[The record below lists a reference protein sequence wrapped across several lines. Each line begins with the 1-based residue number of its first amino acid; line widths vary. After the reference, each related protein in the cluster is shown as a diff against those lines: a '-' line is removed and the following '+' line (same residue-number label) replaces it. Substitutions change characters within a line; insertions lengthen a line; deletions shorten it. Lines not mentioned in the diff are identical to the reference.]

1 MEIKVV
7 LRGKEIGKIDFD
19 IFNAIALF
27 RKHGY
32 SSFTIRSQCK
42 FYDHFAVFKNDDTDN
57 AIYLYPNRSCAKSS
71 VYNLS
76 YDELLLIKYIIDHT
90 KYEINKEEER
100 D

>member
-7 LRGKEIGKIDFD
+7 FRGAEIGHIDFD
-19 IFNAIALF
+19 IYNAIALF

-32 SSFTIRSQCK
+32 ASFTIRSQCK
-42 FYDHFAVFKNDDTDN
+42 FYDHFAVFKNEDTDN

-76 YDELLLIKYIIDHT
+76 YDELLLIKNIIDHT
-90 KYEINKEEER
+90 KYEINKEEESE
-100 D
+100 